1 MNSST
6 PQIAPLDVDTLL
18 TQQLASVT
26 AWHSTPHIPGE
37 LGNLANRTVLL
48 NHFNFAL
55 WHQED
60 HARDPLATD
69 SLIATVKR
77 AIDKLNQQRN
87 DMIEKVDEA
96 LIEHF
101 SGIKP
106 QTSAR
111 LNSETPGSMV
121 DRLSINALKIY
132 HMEEETTRDTAT
144 PEHRAKC
151 SDKLAILRA
160 QRADLGNCLKEI
172 LTDLAQGTKYMKV
185 YRQMKMYNDPTLN
198 PVLYAQKSK

>member
-1 MNSST
+1 MNASHNT
-6 PQIAPLDVDTLL
+6 FILDVDALL
-18 TQQLASVT
+18 SQQLADVSQ
-26 AWHSTPHIPGE
+26 WHATPHAPSEPGD
-37 LGNLANRTVLL
+37 LTHRTVLL

-60 HARDPLATD
+60 LARDPHATD

-96 LIEHF
+96 LIIHF
-101 SGIKP
+101 SKVKP
-106 QTSAR
+106 QPSAR

-132 HMEEETTRDTAT
+132 HMEEETNRETAS

-151 SDKLAILRA
+151 AERLSILRA
-160 QRADLGNCLKEI
+160 QRSDLGNCLKEI
-172 LTDLAQGTKYMKV
+172 LNDLQQGTKFMKV

-198 PVLYAQKSK
+198 PVLYRQSTK